1 MVLMSFNGEK
11 KYMTDIHTEMNNAE
25 LFARL
30 EKILPDELWLNLIEV
45 IENMTI
51 HIDYLEEQ
59 LNGY

>member
-1 MVLMSFNGEK
+1 
-11 KYMTDIHTEMNNAE
+11 MTDIHTEMNNAE

-30 EKILPDELWLNLIEV
+30 ERILPDELWLNLIEV